1 MTAPLFQ
8 DHFREL
14 APRYSALRGLDVRAV
29 RWIGP
34 HLAHLDGGPR
44 GIDVVDVGTGPGRY
58 LDALTLELQGRGVE
72 VASVTGV
79 DVSRPM
85 LDALR
90 SSVPNVRPVRALA
103 EALPFPAG
111 SCDVVMSFNAVHHFP
126 SLPVFLAEAG
136 RVLRPA
142 GVLVLYTRTPDQNR
156 ATVWGQ
162 YFPGFA
168 ERETRLY
175 TRDQLRAALVE
186 AEAFRS
192 ARLRSAGWWQWA
204 TLPELVRQA
213 RRRHYSTFRY
223 YSAPQFAAALATFQ
237 EHIRARYPCPWTI
250 PVRNNHLIA
259 LATKRA
265 A

>member
-1 MTAPLFQ
+1 MTARLFH
-8 DHFREL
+8 DHFREI
-14 APRYSALRGLDVRAV
+14 APRYSALRGLDARAV
-29 RWIGP
+29 RWIASPVARLGGGTRG
-34 HLAHLDGGPR
+34 LDL
-44 GIDVVDVGTGPGRY
+44 VDVGTGPGRY
-58 LDALTLELQGRGVE
+58 LDALTRELQRLDVA

-79 DVSRPM
+79 DLCGSM

-90 SSVPNVRPVRALA
+90 RSVPRARPVNALA
-103 EALPFPAG
+103 DALPFPSG

-126 SLPVFLAEAG
+126 SLGAFLAEAG

-142 GVLVLYTRTPDQNR
+142 GALVLYTRTPDQNR

-175 TRDQLRAALVE
+175 TREQLRAALAEV
-186 AEAFRS
+186 EAFRS
-192 ARLRSAGWWQWA
+192 ARLRSAGWWQWV
-204 TLPELVRQA
+204 TLPELIRQA

-223 YSAPQFAAALATFQ
+223 YSAPEFAAALAAFQ
-237 EHIRARYPCPWTI
+237 AHVRAHYPCPWAI
-250 PVRNNHLIA
+250 PVRNSHLIA

>member
-1 MTAPLFQ
+1 MTAPLFH

-29 RWIGP
+29 RWIAP
-34 HLAHLDGGPR
+34 HLGRLGGGPR
-44 GIDVVDVGTGPGRY
+44 GLDLVDVGTGPGRY
-58 LDALTLELQGRGVE
+58 LDALTLELQRLDVA
-72 VASVTGV
+72 VASVAGI
-79 DVSRPM
+79 DVCGAM
-85 LDALR
+85 LHALR
-90 SSVPNVRPVRALA
+90 SSVPRARAVRALA
-103 EALPFPAG
+103 DALPFPPG
-111 SCDVVMSFNAVHHFP
+111 SFDVVMSFNAVHHFP
-126 SLPVFLAEAG
+126 SLAAFLAEAG

-142 GVLVLYTRTPDQNR
+142 GVLVLYTRTPDQNQ

-162 YFPGFA
+162 HFPGFA

-175 TRDQLRAALVE
+175 TRDQLRAALAE

-237 EHIRARYPCPWTI
+237 EQVRAHYPCPWAI

>member
-1 MTAPLFQ
+1 MTAPLLQ

-29 RWIGP
+29 RWIAP
-34 HLAHLDGGPR
+34 HLAGLDGGTR
-44 GIDVVDVGTGPGRY
+44 GLDLVDVGTGPGRY
-58 LDALTLELQGRGVE
+58 LDALTLALQGRDVA

-85 LDALR
+85 LDTLR
-90 SSVPNVRPVRALA
+90 SSVPRARAVRALA
-103 EALPFPAG
+103 DALPFPDG
-111 SCDVVMSFNAVHHFP
+111 SFDVVMSFNAVHHFP
-126 SLPVFLAEAG
+126 SLAAFLAEAA

-175 TRDQLRAALVE
+175 SRDQLRAAFAE
-186 AEAFRS
+186 SEAFRS

-213 RRRHYSTFRY
+213 RRRHYSTFCY
-223 YSAPQFAAALATFQ
+223 YSAPQFAAALSTFQ
-237 EHIRARYPCPWTI
+237 EHIRAHYPCPWTI

-259 LATKRA
+259 LATKRVA
-265 A
+265 